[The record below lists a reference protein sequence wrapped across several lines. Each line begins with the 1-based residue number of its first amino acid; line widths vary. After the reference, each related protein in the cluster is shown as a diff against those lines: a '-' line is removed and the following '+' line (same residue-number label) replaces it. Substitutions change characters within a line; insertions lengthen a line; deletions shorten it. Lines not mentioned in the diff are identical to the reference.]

1 MAHAKAFVCVECG
14 KSFKPEKK
22 LFRCK
27 KCGGSLDIEYDYK
40 IIENTII
47 KEFFIREH
55 PWHWKYWMFYPV
67 LDLSNRITL
76 IEGGTPLLRSKQF
89 SKKNLEVY
97 FKFEGSNPTGS
108 FKDRGTTVEISKA
121 VEFGRNRVCCASTG
135 NMGASVA
142 AYCAKAGIECKIF
155 IPLHATGA
163 KVKQIQV
170 HGAELI
176 RKKDYA
182 EALKE
187 CERYARK
194 TGSYLTG
201 DYPHRSEGEKSV
213 GFEIADQLNWKVPDY
228 VVCPMGNGTLIFAI
242 WDAFND
248 LKKVKLI
255 DKLPKMIG
263 VQADGCSPIVDAF
276 KKKKRIEPIDNPKTI
291 ASAIECGDPVD
302 GEKALNALRESKGF
316 GEKVSDEDIV
326 KTLKMLAKKE
336 GLFVEPSGAV
346 SLSGMLKLKDRLEG
360 TVVCILTGHGLK
372 HPL

>member
-1 MAHAKAFVCVECG
+1 MKCG

-27 KCGGSLDIEYDYK
+27 KCGSSLDIDYDYK
-40 IIENTII
+40 TIENMII
-47 KEFFIREH
+47 KESFIREH

-67 LDLSNRITL
+67 LDLTNRITL
-76 IEGGTPLLRSKQF
+76 MEGGTPLLKSKHF

-97 FKFEGSNPTGS
+97 FKFEGLNPTGS

-121 VEFGRNRVCCASTG
+121 IEFGMDRVCCASTG

-155 IPLHATGA
+155 LPVHTTTA
-163 KVKQIQV
+163 KMKQIQV
-170 HGAELI
+170 YGAEI
-176 RKKDYA
+176 IMTKNYTEAVKK
-182 EALKE
+182 
-187 CERYARK
+187 CELYTRK

-201 DYPHRSEGEKSV
+201 DYPHRCEGEKSV

-228 VVCPMGNGTLIFAI
+228 VVCPMGNGTLIFAV

-248 LKKVKLI
+248 LKRVSLI
-255 DKLPKMIG
+255 DKLPRMIG
-263 VQADGCSPIVDAF
+263 IQSKECSPIVDAF
-276 KKKKRIEPIDNPKTI
+276 KKRKKIKPIDNPRTI

-302 GEKALNALRESKGF
+302 GTKALDALRKSRGF
-316 GEKVSDEDIV
+316 VQKVSDEDII
-326 KTLKMLAKKE
+326 KTLKILAKKE

-346 SLSGMLKLKDRLEG
+346 SLTGMLKLKHRLKG

-372 HPL
+372 DPI